1 MYILATMAARRVL
14 ISIDERLL
22 GAVDRTAARKGLSR
36 SGYLAELATRD
47 LGANSGPGVDPAVR
61 AAMHSLDELFA
72 AAPSFDAGDA
82 IRAVRGR
89 G

>member
-1 MYILATMAARRVL
+1 MATRRVL

-22 GAVDRTAARKGLSR
+22 AAADRAAERKGLSR
-36 SGYLAELATRD
+36 SAYLADLATRD
-47 LGANSGPGVDPAVR
+47 IGMNSGPGLDPGVR
-61 AAMHSLDELFA
+61 AAMRSLDDLYA
-72 AAPSFDAGDA
+72 SAPSFDAGDA

>member
-1 MYILATMAARRVL
+1 MAARRVL

-22 GAVDRTAARKGLSR
+22 AAVDRAAERRGSSR

-47 LGANSGPGVDPAVR
+47 IGAKGGPGIDPGVR
-61 AAMHSLDELFA
+61 VAMRSLDELFA